1 MRNKNQS
8 NLLQKSWKNGIKEKE
23 WSKEIYSEGRYNS
36 LGLFV
41 SVYSQVREV
50 IKTSPKNIL
59 EIGIGGGATSVFLKN
74 LGYNLTTCDFNKNL
88 NPDFVADIKKLP
100 FRNNS
105 FDTVLACE
113 ILEHIPYTE
122 VPLALKEL
130 NRITRKRTI
139 VSVPRAHLSC
149 GFLVRLDIPFFS
161 KLIKGSF
168 GIPYSFFTSRGE
180 HESHPGHYWAI
191 GRRGYSKKRFKNL
204 LKNYFKIEDCFI
216 EDLNS
221 THIFFILEPLR
232 K

>member
-23 WSKEIYSEGRYNS
+23 WAKEIYSDGRYKS

-113 ILEHIPYTE
+113 ILEHIPFE
-122 VPLALKEL
+122 DFPKALAEL
-130 NRITRKRTI
+130 RRVASRRVII
-139 VSVPRAHLSC
+139 SVPYKSTFFEFVFRFPGIRTLFKKPFL
-149 GFLVRLDIPFFS
+149 GFILRWPM
-161 KLIKGSF
+161 KF
-168 GIPYSFFTSRGE
+168 GGIETSGQ
-180 HESHPGHYWAI
+180 HYWEI
-191 GRRGYSKKRFKNL
+191 DSSKYS
-204 LKNYFKIEDCFI
+204 
-216 EDLNS
+216 
-221 THIFFILEPLR
+221 LR
-232 K
+232 KVRKILSDNFRIIRELSPTLNPYHYFFVLEK